1 MVVWTLKRSE
11 RRFKESE
18 IGSEESVRVEKN
30 RRFES
35 PRESASLRNH
45 LHGLEGPSLSLGIVL
60 SLE

>member
-11 RRFKESE
+11 WRFKESE
-18 IGSEESVRVEKN
+18 IGSAESVRVEKN

-45 LHGLEGPSLSLGIVL
+45 LHGLEGPS
-60 SLE
+60 